1 MLEQELFDLLEGTA
15 DAAFTVTDQ
24 AEVCS
29 WNKAAERLFGYG
41 KTEALQKTC
50 HGLLQGRGALG
61 TQVCGD
67 NCKHPGLCRKT
78 PRHPKL

>member
-50 HGLLQGRGALG
+50 HGLL
-61 TQVCGD
+61 
-67 NCKHPGLCRKT
+67 HPGLCRKA
-78 PRHPKL
+78 PRHSKL